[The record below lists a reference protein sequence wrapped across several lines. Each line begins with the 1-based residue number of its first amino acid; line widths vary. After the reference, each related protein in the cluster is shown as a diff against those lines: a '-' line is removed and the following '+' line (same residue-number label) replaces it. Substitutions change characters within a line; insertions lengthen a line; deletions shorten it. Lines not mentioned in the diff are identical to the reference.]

1 MVYLFA
7 LAAGLSNAL
16 TSIMQRMGVEKAP
29 EEMRLRI
36 GLMTYALRRPIWLAG
51 FAIMIASFLFQV
63 AALSDGPLSIVQPV
77 MTTELIFLV
86 AILAIWFKQ
95 PVDWHEWGGALA
107 AAIGL
112 ASFLYLANP
121 GGGDLIPS
129 STSWG
134 EVGIACI
141 ASITILV
148 FLARSGSPVRRS
160 ALLGTA
166 SAIAFALTASL
177 EKVTTTLFNRGIIGL
192 FSHWQPYAI
201 AVTGVTAV
209 FLAQN
214 AFHAGPITASQA
226 TLVIVDPLVSIIIGV
241 ELFGDHLQAHDAR
254 LPMASLA
261 LLIMFAGV
269 FLLCLSPAVSSARGE
284 TECLSDTLAT
294 ARKRN
299 IEENKQYGR
308 RHFPT
313 LASHCEHHS
322 DG

>member
-1 MVYLFA
+1 
-7 LAAGLSNAL
+7 
-16 TSIMQRMGVEKAP
+16 
-29 EEMRLRI
+29 
-36 GLMTYALRRPIWLAG
+36 MTA
-51 FAIMIASFLFQV
+51 
-63 AALSDGPLSIVQPV
+63 
-77 MTTELIFLV
+77 ELIFLV
-86 AILAIWFKQ
+86 AILAVWFKQ

-121 GGGDLIPS
+121 GGGDLVPS

-141 ASITILV
+141 GSISILV
-148 FLARSGSPVRRS
+148 FLSRYGSPIRRS

-192 FSHWQPYAI
+192 FDHWQPYAI
-201 AVTGVTAV
+201 AVTGVAAV

-226 TLVIVDPLVSIIIGV
+226 TLVIVDPLVSIVIGV

-261 LLIMFAGV
+261 LLIMFVGV
-269 FLLCLSPAVSSARGE
+269 FLLCLSPAVSNARGE
-284 TECLSDTLAT
+284 TECLSDSLAE
-294 ARKRN
+294 ART
-299 IEENKQYGR
+299 R
-308 RHFPT
+308 RKAVEKGGPARGGHFSP
-313 LASHCEHHS
+313 LANSCEHHP